1 MVDGRRALQ
10 LAAGAGDPEAR
21 LGARL
26 AEIMGR
32 EFAANALTV
41 RAERDGVRLL
51 GFAGLPTASH
61 RTARFQYLFVNR
73 RPVQDRLL
81 KSALRAA
88 YGDLLFH
95 DRQPMAAL
103 FLELEPERVDVN
115 VHPAKAEVRFREP
128 GAVRGLV
135 IGALRAGPAGGRRP
149 DLDHAGRGGA
159 RRLPAGGRP
168 ALGPRPGG
176 QRRPSRAGPRRDRDA
191 VPGAGRRRAARARAA
206 RGARR
211 RRRRTRGRRLR
222 AASARRRPG
231 PAARRLHPRPDRP
244 TAWSWSTSTPPT
256 SAWSTSA

>member
-1 MVDGRRALQ
+1 MAARLLQ
-10 LAAGAGDPEAR
+10 LEPASGDHEAG

-26 AEIMGR
+26 GQIMGR
-32 EFAANALTV
+32 EFADNALIV

-103 FLELEPERVDVN
+103 FLELPPERVDVN

-128 GAVRGLV
+128 G
-135 IGALRAGPAGGRRP
+135 
-149 DLDHAGRGGA
+149 
-159 RRLPAGGRP
+159 
-168 ALGPRPGG
+168 
-176 QRRPSRAGPRRDRDA
+176 SC
-191 VPGAGRRRAARARAA
+191 
-206 RGARR
+206 
-211 RRRRTRGRRLR
+211 
-222 AASARRRPG
+222 AAS
-231 PAARRLHPRPDRP
+231 
-244 TAWSWSTSTPPT
+244 
-256 SAWSTSA
+256 